1 LQIKLLFQ
9 LLHLKVFMQK
19 SILLLTFSIW
29 AMSVWADDSLQS
41 LIHTVNKYAK
51 AKDTAQLVDAYK
63 YLGDYLSETNDFE
76 KSNIYLKK
84 GLDLA
89 QKADIKREIGIICNL
104 LATNASYDGNRKLAM
119 SYYHRALKAFADT
132 RDLDKVAM
140 ILMNM
145 GSEYEYMGNYRYAIA
160 YTLKAIENKERSG
173 VKKNLAYYYQH
184 LGQLFKETDK
194 EKWDYYVN
202 KAYYIAK
209 NSTEERV
216 STRAAIFNDLGGLAL
231 HIKFYPL
238 AYVWYDS
245 LITLS
250 KANDYQ
256 NGLATAYSNRSHVY
270 KTEKKYD
277 KALADMLAAMEI
289 GYKLERNYLKITEH
303 TNAANILIE
312 MNRPAEAKMHAS
324 KALALAS
331 SLKTY
336 PEEEAAAHL
345 ALALIGEKTRNW
357 ELAYKHY
364 NAYKEGID
372 SIRAADVQK
381 NMQQLEVK
389 YQTSE
394 KEKEIARLDS
404 ENKLNSLKLQRSQLL
419 TVAIVVVVLLLG
431 ILAFVLYRRKQ
442 LKYEKQQAE
451 YEKQQAEFEKQ
462 QAELKQKLLRSQMNP
477 HFMFNTLNAINQYI
491 QTNKRLEASDYLAK
505 YAKLMRQIL
514 ENSDEDFV
522 LLQDEI
528 DFLNNYLAM
537 QQLRFEKSFTY
548 SIEVDNSIDT
558 ELFEIPPMIAQPFI
572 ENAIEHGVR
581 GMADGEIR
589 IRFSFENNMLTL
601 TVADNGKGFQTTKQ
615 NVNHKSFALDITRE
629 RLNIAG
635 NNTEKLSIAS
645 PDPQTGKGTL
655 VTIDIPFE
663 NYE

>member
-1 LQIKLLFQ
+1 MPKYL
-9 LLHLKVFMQK
+9 
-19 SILLLTFSIW
+19 ILLSFIYFHLYLF
-29 AMSVWADDSLQS
+29 ADDSLQS
-41 LIHTVNKYAK
+41 LYRTVNKNAK
-51 AKDTAQLVDAYK
+51 TKDTAQLVESYK
-63 YLGDYLSETNDFE
+63 YLGDYLSETSDFE
-76 KSNIYLKK
+76 KSNLYLQK

-89 QKADIKREIGIICNL
+89 QKANIKREIGILSNL
-104 LATNASYDGNRKLAM
+104 LATNASYDGNRHLAL
-119 SYYHRALKAFADT
+119 SYYHRALKAFTDT

-145 GSEYEYMGNYRYAIA
+145 GSEYEFMGNYKYAIA

-173 VKKNLAYYYQH
+173 VKKNLAYYYQS
-184 LGQLFKETDK
+184 LGQLFKETNRA
-194 EKWDYYVN
+194 KWKFYVE
-202 KAYYIAK
+202 KAYQIAQ

-216 STRAAIFNDLGGLAL
+216 STRAAIFNDLGGIAQRE
-231 HIKFYPL
+231 KNNKQ
-238 AYVWYDS
+238 AYIWYDS
-245 LITLS
+245 LIVLAE
-250 KANDYQ
+250 ANDYQ

-270 KTEKKYD
+270 KSEKKLD
-277 KALADMLAAMEI
+277 KALADMLKAMEI

-364 NAYKEGID
+364 NAYKEGLD

-394 KEKEIARLDS
+394 KEKEIVRLDS
-404 ENKLNSLKLQRSQLL
+404 ENKLKNLKLQRIQLL
-419 TVAIVVVVLLLG
+419 TAAIVVVVLLLG

-442 LKYEKQQAE
+442 LKY
-451 YEKQQAEFEKQ
+451 EKQ

-491 QTNKRLEASDYLAK
+491 QTNKGLEASDYLAQ

-514 ENSDEDFV
+514 ENSAVEFV
-522 LLQDEI
+522 SLETEI
-528 DFLNNYLAM
+528 EFLGNYLDM

-548 SIEVDNSIDT
+548 TIEVDKSIDT
-558 ELFEIPPMIAQPFI
+558 EQFEIPPMIAQPFI

-589 IRFSFENNMLTL
+589 IRFSFDNNTLTL
-601 TVADNGKGFQTTKQ
+601 TVSDNGKGFQTTTQ

-635 NNTEKLSIAS
+635 NNTEKLRIAS

-655 VTIDIPFE
+655 VTIDIPFK

>member
-1 LQIKLLFQ
+1 LYR
-9 LLHLKVFMQK
+9 
-19 SILLLTFSIW
+19 S
-29 AMSVWADDSLQS
+29 
-41 LIHTVNKYAK
+41 VNKYAK
-51 AKDTAQLVDAYK
+51 TKDTAQLVDSYK
-63 YLGDYLSETNDFE
+63 FLGDYLSETNDYK
-76 KSNIYLKK
+76 KSNIYLQK

-89 QKADIKREIGIICNL
+89 QKANIKREIGILSNL
-104 LATNASYDGNRKLAM
+104 LATNASYDGNRQLAL
-119 SYYHRALKAFADT
+119 SYYHRALKAFTDT
-132 RDLDKVAM
+132 RDLDKVSM

-145 GSEYEYMGNYRYAIA
+145 GSEYEYMGNYKYAIA

-173 VKKNLAYYYQH
+173 VKKSLAYYYQS
-184 LGQLFKETDK
+184 LGQLFKETNRA
-194 EKWDYYVN
+194 KWKFYVE
-202 KAYYIAK
+202 KAYQIAQ

-216 STRAAIFNDLGGLAL
+216 STRAAIFNDLGGIAQRE
-231 HIKFYPL
+231 KNNKQ
-238 AYVWYDS
+238 AYTWYDS
-245 LITLS
+245 LIVLAE
-250 KANDYQ
+250 ANDYQ

-270 KTEKKYD
+270 KSEKKLD
-277 KALADMLAAMEI
+277 KALADMLKAMEI

-345 ALALIGEKTRNW
+345 ALALIGEKTQNW

-381 NMQQLEVK
+381 NMQNLEVK

-394 KEKEIARLDS
+394 KEKEIVRLDS
-404 ENKLNSLKLQRSQLL
+404 ENKLKNLKLQRIQLL
-419 TVAIVVVVLLLG
+419 TAAIVVVVLLLG

-442 LKYEKQQAE
+442 LKY
-451 YEKQQAEFEKQ
+451 EKQ

-491 QTNKRLEASDYLAK
+491 QTNKGLEASDYLAQ

-514 ENSDEDFV
+514 ENSAVEFV
-522 LLQDEI
+522 SLETEI
-528 DFLNNYLAM
+528 EFLGNYLAM

-548 SIEVDNSIDT
+548 TIEVDKSIDS
-558 ELFEIPPMIAQPFI
+558 EQFEIPPMIAQPFI

-589 IRFSFENNMLTL
+589 VHFSFENNTLTL
-601 TVADNGKGFQTTKQ
+601 TVADNGKGFQTTTQ

-655 VTIDIPFE
+655 VTIDIPFK
-663 NYE
+663 NYD

>member
-1 LQIKLLFQ
+1 
-9 LLHLKVFMQK
+9 
-19 SILLLTFSIW
+19 
-29 AMSVWADDSLQS
+29 MSVWADDSLQS
-41 LIHTVNKYAK
+41 LYRTVNKYAK
-51 AKDTAQLVDAYK
+51 TKDTAQLVDSYK
-63 YLGDYLSETNDFE
+63 YLGDYLSETSDFE

-89 QKADIKREIGIICNL
+89 QKANIKREIGIISNL
-104 LATNASYDGNRKLAM
+104 LATNASYDGNRQLAL
-119 SYYHRALKAFADT
+119 SYYHRALKAFTDT

-145 GSEYEYMGNYRYAIA
+145 GSEYEYMGNYKYAIA

-173 VKKNLAYYYQH
+173 VKKNLAYYYQS
-184 LGQLFKETDK
+184 LGQLFKETDRA
-194 EKWDYYVN
+194 KWKFYVE
-202 KAYYIAK
+202 KAYQIAQ

-216 STRAAIFNDLGGLAL
+216 STRAAIFNDLGGIAQRE
-231 HIKFYPL
+231 KNNKQ
-238 AYVWYDS
+238 AYLWYDS
-245 LITLS
+245 LLVLAKT
-250 KANDYQ
+250 NNYM

-270 KTEKKYD
+270 KSEKKYD

-345 ALALIGEKTRNW
+345 ALALIGEKTQNW

-364 NAYKEGID
+364 NAYKEGLD

-394 KEKEIARLDS
+394 KEKEIVRLDS
-404 ENKLNSLKLQRSQLL
+404 ENKLKNLKLQRIQLL
-419 TVAIVVVVLLLG
+419 TAAIVVVVLLLG

-442 LKYEKQQAE
+442 LKY
-451 YEKQQAEFEKQ
+451 EKQ

-491 QTNKRLEASDYLAK
+491 QTNKGLEASDYLAQ

-514 ENSDEDFV
+514 ENSAVEFV
-522 LLQDEI
+522 SLETEI
-528 DFLNNYLAM
+528 EFLGNYLAM

-548 SIEVDNSIDT
+548 TIEVDQSIDS
-558 ELFEIPPMIAQPFI
+558 EQFEIPPMIAQPFI

-581 GMADGEIR
+581 GMTDGKIR
-589 IRFSFENNMLTL
+589 VHFSFENNTLTL
-601 TVADNGKGFQTTKQ
+601 TVADNGKGFQTTTQ

-655 VTIDIPFE
+655 VTIDIPFK